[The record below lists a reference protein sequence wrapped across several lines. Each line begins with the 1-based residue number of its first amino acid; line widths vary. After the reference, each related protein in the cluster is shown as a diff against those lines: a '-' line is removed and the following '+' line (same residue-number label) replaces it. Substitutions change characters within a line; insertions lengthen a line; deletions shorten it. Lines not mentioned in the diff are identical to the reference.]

1 MNTVA
6 KASELHEDAQLVI
19 EVISE
24 KEDVRLD
31 FSADSVLWLDTYI
44 DQHRAKLNEGDKTVL
59 REKLGAFLG
68 ETIRRHYGGQWVKGS
83 GNHWLIAF
91 DEQSQ
96 TSPFD
101 MISGH
106 LDNQTS
112 LTQFFRRIP
121 NHINRRASRNF

>member
-68 ETIRRHYGGQWVKGS
+68 ETIPPSLWRAVGQGKRES
-83 GNHWLIAF
+83 
-91 DEQSQ
+91 
-96 TSPFD
+96 
-101 MISGH
+101 
-106 LDNQTS
+106 LDDR
-112 LTQFFRRIP
+112 L
-121 NHINRRASRNF
+121 